1 MYNVEDA
8 KVACAESSTVLE
20 MKIKRNITDGY
31 MPKSISQG
39 NVIGELCALL
49 VKIKGEMSGT
59 FDVEGKGTI
68 GIEGSFRKKMK

>member
-8 KVACAESSTVLE
+8 KITCAESSIVLE
-20 MKIKRNITDGY
+20 MKIKRHITEGY

-39 NVIGELCALL
+39 NVKGELCALL

-59 FDVEGKGTI
+59 
-68 GIEGSFRKKMK
+68 